1 VKDAKRRF
9 SAFAALLL
17 MAVLLAGCAAEPEL
31 PTAVPTAE
39 PTEIP
44 TQAPTEVP
52 TAPPTEPQPEHFVLT
67 FVGDC
72 TLGYDAFSQRFF
84 PERVGEDYGYPLRNV
99 IHYFE
104 EDDYTL
110 ANLEGVLGE
119 KGSPRKKTFV
129 FRGDGAYTQ
138 ILTGSSVEGVTLA
151 NNHARDYG
159 DEGYQETRR
168 LLEEAGV
175 AYVED
180 MNSLLVTTDSG
191 LKIGVYGAD
200 SSTKS
205 VDREQILED
214 IRALSQ
220 EAELIICAFH
230 WGTEGRYYQSQTQTD
245 LAHDAIDAGAH
256 IIWGH
261 HPHVLQPV
269 EEYNGGIIFYSLG
282 NFAFGGNY
290 KPKDLDTALMQ
301 QEVIRDVDGTVT
313 LGELTVV
320 PCSVSS
326 APGYNNFQPTPYE
339 PGSREYDRVMGKLG
353 LTEE

>member
-1 VKDAKRRF
+1 MKDTKRG
-9 SAFAALLL
+9 SAFAALILV
-17 MAVLLAGCAAEPEL
+17 AVLLAGCAAEPAL
-31 PTAVPTAE
+31 PTVVPTAE

-44 TQAPTEVP
+44 TQVPTEAP

-67 FVGDC
+67 LVGDC
-72 TLGYDAFSQRFF
+72 TFGCNSKAVNNKIAF
-84 PERVGEDYGYPLRNV
+84 PLTVGEDYGYPFRNV
-99 IHYFE
+99 LDYFQN
-104 EDDYTL
+104 DDYSL
-110 ANLEGVLGE
+110 INLEGVLGE

-220 EAELIICAFH
+220 EAELIICACP

-256 IIWGH
+256 II
-261 HPHVLQPV
+261 
-269 EEYNGGIIFYSLG
+269 
-282 NFAFGGNY
+282 
-290 KPKDLDTALMQ
+290 
-301 QEVIRDVDGTVT
+301 
-313 LGELTVV
+313 
-320 PCSVSS
+320 
-326 APGYNNFQPTPYE
+326 
-339 PGSREYDRVMGKLG
+339 
-353 LTEE
+353 